1 MSEQPNPSFIEEI
14 RESFGRQSLMQLIG
28 AELGVIE
35 PGVVEINLAYRP
47 DLLQQHGYLHAGIV
61 TTIADSACG
70 YAAFSLMPAGTEV
83 LSVEFKVN
91 LLRPARGV
99 RFVARGEVI
108 KAGRTLT
115 VVRGDVFGF
124 SDNGARELIAT
135 MQATMMCM
143 RRGHVLASSDRRR
156 F

>member
-14 RESFGRQSLMQLIG
+14 KESFGRQSLMQLIG

-70 YAAFSLMPAGTEV
+70 YASFTLMPAGSEV

-124 SDNGARELIAT
+124 SADGQRELIAT

-143 RRGHVLASSDRRR
+143 RKTAN
-156 F
+156 